1 MLNLWPAIQL
11 MKYGRTVAMSNNY
24 WDEDEDDTDIND
36 EPMDGSDLLKKL
48 RKAKRADEKRI
59 KELTDQLEGFSKAQ
73 KESVIKKVLEN
84 KGVSPKAAR
93 LIARELEGDFTE
105 DSVSNWID
113 DNAEVFGLQTKQ
125 EDTSANTLDRAALRQ
140 QDIVTQQAITPDR
153 AADSLLR
160 INNAASAEEIIAM
173 IQSGEF

>member
-1 MLNLWPAIQL
+1 

-24 WDEDEDDTDIND
+24 WDEDEEDTDIN
-36 EPMDGSDLLKKL
+36 EASMDGSDLLKKL
-48 RKAKRADEKRI
+48 RKAKRSDEKRI

-73 KESVIKKVLEN
+73 KESVIKQVLETN
-84 KGVSPKAAR
+84 GVSLKAAR
-93 LIARELEGDFTE
+93 IISREIEGDITE
-105 DSVSNWID
+105 EAVLNYLT
-113 DNAEVFGLQTKQ
+113 DNAEVFGLEVQYEEQ
-125 EDTSANTLDRAALRQ
+125 PANTLDRAALRQ